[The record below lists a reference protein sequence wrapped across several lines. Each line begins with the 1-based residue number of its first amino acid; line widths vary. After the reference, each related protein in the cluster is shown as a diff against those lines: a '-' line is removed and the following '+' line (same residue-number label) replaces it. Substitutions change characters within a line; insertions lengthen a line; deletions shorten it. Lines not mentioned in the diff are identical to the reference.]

1 MLGNLVT
8 WLRMLDYDTA
18 YARDLDDKD
27 IIKLAEAEQRIIL
40 TRDEGLAMDAKKRR
54 INYYLLRSLRTREQI
69 IELHSALNI
78 NLEPKMQRCS
88 LCNASIR
95 HVVPEDL
102 ETIKSKEYVPKNIDY
117 KELWL
122 CTVCGQVYWEGGHWK
137 KIRET
142 LKIK

>member
-8 WLRMLDYDTA
+8 WLRMLDYDTL
-18 YARDLDDKD
+18 YARDLDDKE

-40 TRDEGLAMDAKKRR
+40 TRDEGLARDAKKRS
-54 INYYLLRSLRTREQI
+54 INCHLLRSLQTREQI
-69 IELHSALNI
+69 RELHNALNI

-88 LCNASIR
+88 LCNASMR
-95 HVVPEDL
+95 PAVQGDM
-102 ETIKSKEYVPKNIDY
+102 ETIKSREYVPKNIDAR
-117 KELWL
+117 ELWL
-122 CTVCGQVYWEGGHWK
+122 CTACGQVYWEGGHWK